1 MTADILPLD
10 GCEICSTRDGRA
22 MGWYKDESTGE
33 PILCPCM
40 DRGLEELDNE
50 IREYSLEEDDE
61 D

>member
-1 MTADILPLD
+1 MTADLLPFD

-40 DRGLEELDNE
+40 DRTE
-50 IREYSLEEDDE
+50 REEDDE

>member
-1 MTADILPLD
+1 MTADLLPLD

-22 MGWYKDESTGE
+22 MGWYFDEATGE

-40 DRGLEELDNE
+40 DRTEW
-50 IREYSLEEDDE
+50 EEDDE